1 MASHGRCR
9 IDDSFIAA
17 KEVPNV
23 HNLQDPEHDP
33 VGADKDVAQREGI
46 DVAARLAVDEGVV
59 HVADSGDELQD
70 ERQQGQDLVGGNVT
84 PSTFDIARKRIR

>member
-59 HVADSGDELQD
+59 HVADSGGEL
-70 ERQQGQDLVGGNVT
+70 
-84 PSTFDIARKRIR
+84 